1 MLTGIIYQYL
11 SLFKQGFE
19 DNHVYVCESRYSK
32 KTKQFQK
39 IKQYSSAVTLNPD
52 TVISPRVVPL
62 LPTRVPSAF
71 AGKKLDSDG
80 GESKSDKPATIV
92 SLLPNKV
99 SQVRLSNAIFRVV
112 NMFHNCIQVLLFM
125 TGWLRLT

>member
-1 MLTGIIYQYL
+1 M
-11 SLFKQGFE
+11 
-19 DNHVYVCESRYSK
+19 YVCESRYSK
-32 KTKQFQK
+32 RTKHFQK

-71 AGKKLDSDG
+71 ADKKLDYEG

-99 SQVRLSNAIFRVV
+99 SQVSLSNAIFRVV

-125 TGWLRLT
+125 TGWLR